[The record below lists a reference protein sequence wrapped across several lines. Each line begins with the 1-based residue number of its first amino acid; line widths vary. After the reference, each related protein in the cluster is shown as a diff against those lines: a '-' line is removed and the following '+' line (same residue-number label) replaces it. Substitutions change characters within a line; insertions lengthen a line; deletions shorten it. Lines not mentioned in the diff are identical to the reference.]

1 MPALTLIVEGDNAW
15 TDLNEKEVI
24 NLMGNNVPP
33 IQLAALP
40 GGMASGKTSVTFRF
54 DLPDGKV
61 LLAETSF
68 ALLKTAVRAIEAKY
82 GQ

>member
-15 TDLNEKEVI
+15 TDLDEKEVI
-24 NLMGNNVPP
+24 NLMGNSVPP

-40 GGMASGKTSVTFRF
+40 GGMASGKTSITFRF

-68 ALLKTAVRAIEAKY
+68 ALLKTAVRAIEARY